1 MVDAGVKSQVP
12 TPSAIVAAMR
22 VIHDLE
28 ATEGVEI
35 KKVEMMPGGGKA
47 NTCNL
52 TLHLQVA
59 MKEVKNDV

>member
-1 MVDAGVKSQVP
+1 MANPQVP

-28 ATEGVEI
+28 ATEGVVI
-35 KKVEMMPGGGKA
+35 KKVEMAPGGGKE

-59 MKEVKNDV
+59 MKEVSNG